1 MLRHFCFS
9 FGHCRRES
17 LNSIPC
23 SSQLDSSHR
32 LHNIMKNQLVTV
44 PAITA
49 RKKSEKKITAL
60 TAYDFSFAKLL
71 DTTAIDIL
79 LVGDSLGMV
88 SQGHENTLSVTLEE
102 VLYHTRSVKRG
113 TYRALVVADM
123 PFMSYQVSVEQ
134 AVTNA
139 GRLIQ
144 EGHAAAVK
152 LEGGARMADRVYAI
166 VQAGIPVMGHVGL
179 TPQSVHQFGGYKV
192 QGKTFPDSKQIKQD
206 AKDLQKAGVFS
217 LVLEGMPEE
226 LAGEITQALEIPTI
240 GIGAGSKCD
249 GQILVTHDL
258 LGLNPDFAPKF
269 VKHYAQLADV
279 IQNAVNEFIDE
290 VHNEAF
296 PGPEH
301 SYNLKK
307 GSLKQVNDG
316 R

>member
-1 MLRHFCFS
+1 
-9 FGHCRRES
+9 
-17 LNSIPC
+17 
-23 SSQLDSSHR
+23 
-32 LHNIMKNQLVTV
+32 MKNQTVTV
-44 PAITA
+44 PAIAA

-60 TAYDFSFAKLL
+60 TAYDYSFAKLL
-71 DTTAIDIL
+71 DSTSIDIL

-88 SQGHENTLSVTLEE
+88 SQGHENTLSVTLDD
-102 VLYHTRSVKRG
+102 VIYHTQAVKRG
-113 TYRALVVADM
+113 AQRALVVADM

-144 EGHAAAVK
+144 QGGAAAIK
-152 LEGGARMADRVYAI
+152 LEGGARVANQVQSI

-192 QGKTFPDSKQIKQD
+192 QGKSFLDSKQIKQD
-206 AKDLQKAGVFS
+206 AKALQKAGIFS

-226 LAGEITQALEIPTI
+226 LATEITHDLEIPTI
-240 GIGAGSKCD
+240 GIGAGSNCD

-269 VKHYAQLADV
+269 VKRYAQLSDV
-279 IQNAVNEFIDE
+279 IQNAVSEFVDE
-290 VHNEAF
+290 VNSEAF

-301 SYNLKK
+301 TYNLKK
-307 GSLKQVNDG
+307 GALKQVNHG
-316 R
+316 N

>member
-1 MLRHFCFS
+1 
-9 FGHCRRES
+9 
-17 LNSIPC
+17 
-23 SSQLDSSHR
+23 
-32 LHNIMKNQLVTV
+32 MKFQPVTV

-71 DTTAIDIL
+71 DDTEIDIL

-88 SQGHENTLSVTLEE
+88 SQGHENTLSVTLED

-113 TYRALVVADM
+113 AHRALVVADM
-123 PFMSYQVSVEQ
+123 PFMSYQVSLEQ

-152 LEGGARMADRVYAI
+152 LEGGERMADRVHAI
-166 VQAGIPVMGHVGL
+166 AQAGIPVMGHVGL
-179 TPQSVHQFGGYKV
+179 TPQSVHQFGGYKI
-192 QGKTFPDSKQIKQD
+192 QGKTFLDSKQIKKD
-206 AKDLQKAGVFS
+206 AKDIQKAGAFS

-226 LAGEITQALEIPTI
+226 LASEITQDLEIPTI
-240 GIGAGSKCD
+240 GIGAGAKCD
-249 GQILVTHDL
+249 GQILVIHDL
-258 LGLNPDFAPKF
+258 LGLNPDFSPKF

-279 IQNAVNEFIDE
+279 IQNAVSEFIGE
-290 VHNEAF
+290 VHSKAF
-296 PGPEH
+296 PAPKH

-316 R
+316 H

>member
-1 MLRHFCFS
+1 
-9 FGHCRRES
+9 
-17 LNSIPC
+17 
-23 SSQLDSSHR
+23 
-32 LHNIMKNQLVTV
+32 MKFQPVTV

-49 RKKSEKKITAL
+49 RKNSEKKITAL

-71 DTTAIDIL
+71 DNTEIDIL

-88 SQGHENTLSVTLEE
+88 SQGHENTLSVTLED

-113 TYRALVVADM
+113 AHRALVVADM
-123 PFMSYQVSVEQ
+123 PFMSYQVSLEQ

-152 LEGGARMADRVYAI
+152 LEGGERMADRVHAI
-166 VQAGIPVMGHVGL
+166 AQAGIPVMGHVGL
-179 TPQSVHQFGGYKV
+179 TPQSVHQFGGYKI
-192 QGKTFPDSKQIKQD
+192 QGKTFLDSKQIKQD
-206 AKDLQKAGVFS
+206 AKDLQKAGAFS

-226 LAGEITQALEIPTI
+226 LASEITQDLEIPTI
-240 GIGAGSKCD
+240 GIGAGAKCD
-249 GQILVTHDL
+249 GQILVIHDL
-258 LGLNPDFAPKF
+258 LGLNPDFSPKF

-279 IQNAVNEFIDE
+279 IQNAVSEFIGE
-290 VHNEAF
+290 VHSEAF
-296 PGPEH
+296 PAPKH

-316 R
+316 H

>member
-1 MLRHFCFS
+1 
-9 FGHCRRES
+9 
-17 LNSIPC
+17 
-23 SSQLDSSHR
+23 
-32 LHNIMKNQLVTV
+32 MKFQPVTV

-49 RKKSEKKITAL
+49 RKNSEKKITAL

-71 DTTAIDIL
+71 DNTEIDIL

-88 SQGHENTLSVTLEE
+88 SQGHENTLSVTLED

-113 TYRALVVADM
+113 AHRALVVADM
-123 PFMSYQVSVEQ
+123 PFMSYQVSLEQ

-152 LEGGARMADRVYAI
+152 LEGGERMADRVHAI
-166 VQAGIPVMGHVGL
+166 TQAGIPVMGHVGL
-179 TPQSVHQFGGYKV
+179 TPQSVHQFGGYKI
-192 QGKTFPDSKQIKQD
+192 QGKTFLDSKQIKQD
-206 AKDLQKAGVFS
+206 AKDLQKAGAFS

-226 LAGEITQALEIPTI
+226 LANEITQDLEIPTI
-240 GIGAGSKCD
+240 GIGAGAKCD
-249 GQILVTHDL
+249 GQILVIHDL
-258 LGLNPDFAPKF
+258 LGLNPDFSPKF

-279 IQNAVNEFIDE
+279 IQNAVSEFIGE
-290 VHNEAF
+290 VHSKAF
-296 PGPEH
+296 PAPKH

-316 R
+316 H

>member
-1 MLRHFCFS
+1 
-9 FGHCRRES
+9 
-17 LNSIPC
+17 
-23 SSQLDSSHR
+23 
-32 LHNIMKNQLVTV
+32 MKNQLVTV

-49 RKKSEKKITAL
+49 RKNSENKITAL

-88 SQGHENTLSVTLEE
+88 SQGHENTLSVTLED
-102 VLYHTRSVKRG
+102 VLYHTQSVKRG
-113 TYRALVVADM
+113 AHRSLVVADM
-123 PFMSYQVSVEQ
+123 PFMSYQISVEQ

-152 LEGGARMADRVYAI
+152 LEGGTHMADRVNAI

-192 QGKTFPDSKQIKQD
+192 QGKTFLDSKQIKQD
-206 AKDLQKAGVFS
+206 AKDLQKAGAFS

-226 LAGEITQALEIPTI
+226 LAGEITQVLEIPTI

-258 LGLNPDFAPKF
+258 LGLNPDFTPKF

-290 VHNEAF
+290 VHSEAF

-316 R
+316 P